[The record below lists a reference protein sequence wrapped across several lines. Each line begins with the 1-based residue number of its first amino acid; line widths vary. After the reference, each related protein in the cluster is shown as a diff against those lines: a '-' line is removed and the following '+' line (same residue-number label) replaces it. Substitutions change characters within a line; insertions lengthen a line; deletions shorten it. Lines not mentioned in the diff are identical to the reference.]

1 MTIRFSNDEVIK
13 LYKLYCN
20 KIAKEIE
27 NEYENNKHTH

>member
-1 MTIRFSNDEVIK
+1 MTIRFSNEEVIR

-27 NEYENNKHTH
+27 NEYENDKRTY